1 MPRQIVNKPTHI
13 SGSLINHVYIKNTL
27 IKKFFTTVSVEKI
40 YFSVHDV
47 IRIVIGKNADNIYTI
62 P

>member
-13 SGSLINHVYIKNTL
+13 WSMINHVYIKNTL
-27 IKKFFTTVSVEKI
+27 IKEFFTTVSVEKT

-47 IRIVIGKNADNIYTI
+47 VRTVIDKNADNIYTI

>member
-1 MPRQIVNKPTHI
+1 M
-13 SGSLINHVYIKNTL
+13 INHVYIKNTL
-27 IKKFFTTVSVEKI
+27 IKEFFTTVSNEKT

-47 IRIVIGKNADNIYTI
+47 VRIVIDKNADNIYTI

>member
-1 MPRQIVNKPTHI
+1 M
-13 SGSLINHVYIKNTL
+13 INHVYIKNTL
-27 IKKFFTTVSVEKI
+27 IKEFFTTVSVEKT

-47 IRIVIGKNADNIYTI
+47 VRTVIDKNADNTYTI

>member
-1 MPRQIVNKPTHI
+1 MPRQIVNKLTHI

-27 IKKFFTTVSVEKI
+27 IKEFFTTVSVEKT

-47 IRIVIGKNADNIYTI
+47 VRTVIDKNADNTYTI